1 LPEPRKNKSA
11 PPDIKHKAFLQ
22 FIRRIVDVPL
32 GYSKD
37 DLRAFRRMI
46 NRDYAAL
53 VGVVDEYLQLAEN
66 ADSVV
71 SPLSHSKLLFPSGWT
86 HDNAEQMHLFDLF
99 RDKRLFSSNSE
110 LSEFAGRILPKMVRR
125 RFDKMSRGEIS
136 AKIIEYLETLDVGT
150 RKDLEQS
157 MRSALTSESDST
169 SDRKTFFSRWEQII
183 KGTPS

>member
-1 LPEPRKNKSA
+1 MPEQRKNKSA
-11 PPDIKHKAFLQ
+11 PPDNKHKALLQ
-22 FIRRIVDVPL
+22 FVRRIVDVPL

-53 VGVVDEYLQLAEN
+53 AGVVDEYLQLAEN

-71 SPLSHSKLLFPSGWT
+71 SPLSHSKPLFSGWT
-86 HDNAEQMHLFDLF
+86 RDNAEQMHLFDLF

-125 RFDKMSRGEIS
+125 RFDKMSRGEIA
-136 AKIIEYLETLDVGT
+136 AKIIEYLETLDAST

-169 SDRKTFFSRWEQII
+169 ADRKSFFSRWEQII
-183 KGTPS
+183 KGIPS